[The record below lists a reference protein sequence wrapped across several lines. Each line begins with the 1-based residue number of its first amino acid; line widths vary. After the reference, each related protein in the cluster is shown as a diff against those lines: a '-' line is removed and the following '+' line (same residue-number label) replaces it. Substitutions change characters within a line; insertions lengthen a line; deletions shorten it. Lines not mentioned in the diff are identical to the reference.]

1 MNFETAQKAFYE
13 NITQLEAKGFGT
25 WCVTERKALSLQL
38 GLAVDYTG
46 FMERGLNQI

>member
-25 WCVTERKALSLQL
+25 
-38 GLAVDYTG
+38 
-46 FMERGLNQI
+46 